1 MQIDNYI
8 DEDFLLEDEIEE
20 IFQIGEK
27 THQKL
32 PFIEFKDHIEEDLS
46 NYRFTFFFC
55 LLFAIIGAI
64 SLAFV
69 APIIALMIGQA
80 RIVEGGIIENYR
92 WSNPIIGGLIGA
104 MFGAFIG
111 WIIESLLYSFSSD
124 KTQKV

>member
-1 MQIDNYI
+1 MCIRD
-8 DEDFLLEDEIEE
+8 
-20 IFQIGEK
+20 
-27 THQKL
+27 
-32 PFIEFKDHIEEDLS
+32 
-46 NYRFTFFFC
+46 R
-55 LLFAIIGAI
+55 
-64 SLAFV
+64 
-69 APIIALMIGQA
+69 IIALMIGQA